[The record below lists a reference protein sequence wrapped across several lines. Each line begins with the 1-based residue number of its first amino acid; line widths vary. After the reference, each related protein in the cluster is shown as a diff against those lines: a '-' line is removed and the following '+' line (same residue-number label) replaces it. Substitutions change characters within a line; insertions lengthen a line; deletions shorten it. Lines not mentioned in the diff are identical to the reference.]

1 VTPEEKQK
9 LVAQIA
15 AEAEQLANVPKIPL
29 AKFMGGPVQRCHIC
43 SRLKPV
49 TELQPMKNAHGRLGC
64 EDCRRND

>member
-1 VTPEEKQK
+1 MTDPK

-15 AEAEQLANVPKIPL
+15 AEAKELEEVPKVPL

-43 SRLKPV
+43 GMLKPI
-49 TELQPMKNAHGRLGC
+49 TQLAPMQNAHGRLGC